1 MTKIRILFE
10 KTLIFVAVM
19 WILILILTCGMVLGY
34 LTRQFAFAWVHYVV
48 TCLIWSLL
56 FILGLEVG
64 ANESVVNDF
73 YRLGGSAILV
83 AVCGLIGSMLAACGV
98 QWWVKKSA
106 YYDQAQGPVVYEDE
120 SAPSVWGGLI
130 IVAWFFLGVVLSLW
144 RIFPIDVLS
153 DKVSFLALCLL
164 LVAVGFSV
172 GHDPAI
178 KEYLRQMHGRLLL
191 LPLMTI
197 LGTLVGVFV
206 LGMLWHKYAV
216 ADVMATG
223 AGLGYYSLS
232 SILVTQ
238 YKGAELGTV
247 ALLANVIRELITLL
261 AAPWIV
267 RFIGPLAL
275 VSSGG
280 ATSMDTT
287 LAVVSQYAGRRYVG
301 LSIIHGLC
309 CDFSVPFVV
318 TLLVSM

>member
-1 MTKIRILFE
+1 
-10 KTLIFVAVM
+10 M
-19 WILILILTCGMVLGY
+19 WILILILTSGMVFGY
-34 LTRQFAFAWVHYVV
+34 VTRRFAFAWVQYVV
-48 TCLIWSLL
+48 TCLIWILL

-64 ANESVVNDF
+64 ANESVVSQF
-73 YRLGGSAILV
+73 YQLGGSATLV
-83 AVCGLIGSMLAACGV
+83 AVCGLIGSMLAARGV

-106 YYDQAQGPVVYEDE
+106 YYDESQGPVIYEDE
-120 SAPSVWGGLI
+120 SAPSLWGSLI
-130 IVAWFFLGVVLSLW
+130 IATWFFFGVALSLW
-144 RIFPIDVLS
+144 HVLPIDSVP
-153 DKVSFLALCLL
+153 DEVSLVALCLL
-164 LVAVGFSV
+164 LAAVGFSV

-178 KEYLRQMHGRLLL
+178 KEYIHQMHGRLLL

-197 LGTLVGVFV
+197 LGTLAGVSF

-247 ALLANVIRELITLL
+247 ALLANIIRELITLL

-287 LAVVSQYAGRRYVG
+287 LPVVSQYAGRRYVG
-301 LSIIHGLC
+301 LSIIHGIC

-318 TLLVSM
+318 TFLVSM